1 MNFVKFL
8 KTPFLAEHLRWL
20 LLYVEYFRVLEYL
33 IRSAKE
39 MKRRKVILTQ
49 PIQKKGKLIFQETTA
64 LHIQLPG
71 KKDRVSLA

>member
-49 PIQKKGKLIFQETTA
+49 PIQKKGKLIFQETTDFTYTA
-64 LHIQLPG
+64 
-71 KKDRVSLA
+71 S

>member
-20 LLYVEYFRVLEYL
+20 FLYVEYFRVLEYL

-49 PIQKKGKLIFQETTA
+49 PIQKKGKLIFQETTDFTYTA
-64 LHIQLPG
+64 SWEKGPC
-71 KKDRVSLA
+71 

>member
-49 PIQKKGKLIFQETTA
+49 PIQKKGKLIFQETNDFTYTA
-64 LHIQLPG
+64 SWEKGPC
-71 KKDRVSLA
+71 